1 MNLFLKI
8 LIQRKL
14 GTQVIKKKK
23 LLAILFIFHSF
34 TVLVKTM
41 VIINKYKM
49 KVNRKIAPSLP

>member
-1 MNLFLKI
+1 M
-8 LIQRKL
+8 
-14 GTQVIKKKK
+14 IKKKK